1 MSRISKRRPTQAK
14 PAVPPDDPVQSDQ
27 FLAKARE
34 IEAHASPDEF
44 EGAFRKVALGQL
56 SHPRQKRRRK

>member
-1 MSRISKRRPTQAK
+1 MSRIPKRRPNRSR
-14 PAVPPDDPVQSDQ
+14 PDVPPDDPVQSEQ